1 MSCLKYF
8 WKLNKRKKMK
18 DSKNQILK
26 IGDKVKTNDGIIGTL
41 QNIKGKTYLKYGG
54 GEIPLNEIQSL
65 EKV

>member
-1 MSCLKYF
+1 M
-8 WKLNKRKKMK
+8 R

-41 QNIKGKTYLKYGG
+41 QNIEGKTYLKHSG